1 MTFNKDINEEDF
13 GNFDFGF
20 ELIDGPPPDDE
31 VQSTT
36 QTTEELDQRFDSL
49 ENKMNLVLNLVS
61 NIGDTRDDDSLSEL
75 ISINDKLDR
84 IMSMET
90 NELSQA
96 ISDQGA
102 SIRAIID
109 EVEER
114 KAQLDEQYKKKI
126 RDVESLVLPL
136 LINLT
141 KNPEREYIKWPNRAQ
156 AVQAQIDRILQVT
169 RADGD

>member
-13 GNFDFGF
+13 SSFDFGF
-20 ELIDGPPPDDE
+20 ELIDGPPSEDE
-31 VQSTT
+31 IQNTPVEAT
-36 QTTEELDQRFDSL
+36 ELDERFDTL
-49 ENKMNLVLNLVS
+49 ENKLNLVLNLVS
-61 NIGDTRDDDSLSEL
+61 NMDDVKDDDSLSEL

-84 IMSMET
+84 IITMET

-96 ISDQGA
+96 INEQGA

-141 KNPEREYIKWPNRAQ
+141 KNPEREYIKEFREKW
-156 AVQAQIDRILQVT
+156 IS
-169 RADGD
+169 